1 MSRLDELPP
10 DQRAALSLLLSRRKS
25 YREVAGLLGIPEHSV
40 RDRAHAALAVLAPAQ
55 ARLVGAESRS
65 EIGDYLLSQQPGV
78 AERLQTRAAL
88 AASEPARA
96 WARAVSLEIAP
107 LAPSGLPE
115 IPAAGPG
122 AQAPAGGQGSRQT
135 PAPLSGAVGSG
146 TGAVAS
152 PSSSRLGGAL
162 LLGAIVIVIV
172 IAIVILSGNNG
183 SSTSSTRT
191 GASTTTA
198 ARAKSTKGPK
208 IVAHIVMRP
217 PDHRSRSI
225 GLVDILEESGKRAF
239 YIAAENLP
247 ASRGFFYAIWLYSSP
262 GHAQPVSKSP
272 AVGSSHKLAGG
283 ALLPTNAAEY
293 SQMLLTRETKAL
305 PTHPGK
311 VVLQGALNLTG

>member
-40 RDRAHAALAVLAPAQ
+40 RDRAHAALAVLAPSQ
-55 ARLVGAESRS
+55 ARLLSAESRS
-65 EIGDYLLSQQPGV
+65 EIGDYLLAQQPGV

-88 AASEPARA
+88 AASAPARA
-96 WARAVSLEIAP
+96 WAQALSLQLAP
-107 LAPSGLPE
+107 LAPAGLPV
-115 IPAAGPG
+115 IPPAAPAAQAGRGAQTSAQAAGAARRPG
-122 AQAPAGGQGSRQT
+122 A
-135 PAPLSGAVGSG
+135 GAF
-146 TGAVAS
+146 AS
-152 PSSSRLGGAL
+152 PSSSKLGGAL

-172 IAIVILSGNNG
+172 AAVLILSGNNN
-183 SSTSSTRT
+183 SSSSSKT
-191 GASTTTA
+191 GAGTTTTQ
-198 ARAKSTKGPK
+198 AKSAKGPK
-208 IVAHIVMRP
+208 IVARVAMRP
-217 PDHRSRSI
+217 PDRRSRSI
-225 GLVDILEESGKRAF
+225 GLVDIIEESGKRAF

-262 GHAQPVSKSP
+262 GHAKPVSKSP
-272 AVGSSHKLAGG
+272 AVGSNHKLAGG